1 MSKRQ
6 KPGDPSSSEE
16 ELDHAIYQALVA
28 SGAIVPTT
36 PQEVAWFEASLESSG
51 TSPELDPIDLL
62 ENGRDRRAEGE
73 VFDAQPSVDLDEP
86 QLARAARF
94 GKKLSSE
101 TEKRMAEA
109 RDRIDKEWDQED

>member
-6 KPGDPSSSEE
+6 KPGDQSSNEE
-16 ELDHAIYQALVA
+16 ELDLAIYQALVA

-36 PQEVAWFEASLESSG
+36 PQEVEWFEASLKSSG

-62 ENGRDRRAEGE
+62 EHGRDRQAAGE
-73 VFDAQPSVDLDEP
+73 VFDTHPSADLDEP

-94 GKKLSSE
+94 GKRLSSE
-101 TEKRMAEA
+101 TEQRMAEA
-109 RDRIDKEWDQED
+109 RERIDKEWDQED